1 MPFNQIALHY
11 STFSL
16 KTKDNLNLSLYFRK
30 NLSVRK
36 TRSYIVILSDSR
48 ATSRVFKL
56 IQFEILKMKCK
67 KNLKIVVYNY
77 YNQKTSLR
85 VISRAKKDKDVFEST
100 KGRFEATSI
109 RLFCPKGHIKMS
121 VLNDRHFSLVTIFR
135 VICADL
141 FHLNVMFIYFISC
154 PNIPPIPVNEE
165 DNKNMKCDL
174 S

>member
-1 MPFNQIALHY
+1 M
-11 STFSL
+11 
-16 KTKDNLNLSLYFRK
+16 
-30 NLSVRK
+30 
-36 TRSYIVILSDSR
+36 
-48 ATSRVFKL
+48 
-56 IQFEILKMKCK
+56 
-67 KNLKIVVYNY
+67 
-77 YNQKTSLR
+77 
-85 VISRAKKDKDVFEST
+85 FEST

-174 S
+174 SWFVRYIPYIAKHDRWNMFWVRIRVSYIQENIFWNIPLKHMPYIIIGFFIVILHFHTA